1 MNAYRNI
8 ERYLQGDL
16 KEKKVREFEHSLEND
31 RTLFREYKLRKE
43 IEDALLEDD
52 VMDLRAQMQDVMERQ
67 SPNPVHWFKRKA
79 MIATVVGAL
88 LLGLG
93 GTGYYFYQNEFAPT
107 TDKIFQE
114 YYQPY
119 EATVTFRSG
128 VENEVNGMLTNALE
142 KYKQEDYRTALQ
154 LFEKVLNQRDDVAA
168 SLYSGISHMEI
179 EEYGEANE
187 SFDTVIEDKD
197 NLFLH
202 QAKWYMSMCHI
213 KLNNKDKAMALL
225 EDLSQQSGY
234 YKDKTKEVVRKLKR
248 VSEE

>member
-1 MNAYRNI
+1 MNPYRNI

-16 KEKKVREFEHSLEND
+16 KKKEIREFEHSLEKD
-31 RTLFREYKLRKE
+31 SRLLREFKLRKE

-52 VMDLRAQMQDVMERQ
+52 VMDLRTQMQGVMEQ
-67 SPNPVHWFKRKA
+67 QTSNPVHWFKRKA
-79 MIATVVGAL
+79 MIATVVAGL

-93 GTGYYFYQNEFAPT
+93 GTGYYFYLTKHAPT

-119 EATVTFRSG
+119 EATITIRSG
-128 VENEVNGMLTNALE
+128 AENEINGMLTNALE
-142 KYKQEDYRTALQ
+142 KYKQQDYRAALQ
-154 LFEKVLNQRDDVAA
+154 LFEKVLYQRDDVAA

-179 EEYGEANE
+179 KEYREANE

-213 KLNNKDKAMALL
+213 KLDNQDKAITLL
-225 EDLSQQSGY
+225 EELSQQSGY
-234 YKDKTKEVVRKLKR
+234 YKDKAKEVVRKLKR
-248 VSEE
+248 ISED

>member
-16 KEKKVREFEHSLEND
+16 KEKEVREFEHSLEND
-31 RTLFREYKLRKE
+31 RALFREFKLRKE

-52 VMDLRAQMQDVMERQ
+52 VMELRNQMQDVMERQ
-67 SPNPVHWFKRKA
+67 STNPVHWFKRKA

-93 GTGYYFYQNEFAPT
+93 GIGYHYYQNTHAPT

-128 VENEVNGMLTNALE
+128 TENEVNGLLTNALHE
-142 KYKQEDYRTALQ
+142 YKQEDYRTALQ
-154 LFEKVLNQRDDVAA
+154 LFEQVLNKKEDVAA

-179 EEYGEANE
+179 QKYQKANK

-213 KLNNKDKAMALL
+213 KLDNKDKALALL
-225 EDLSQQSGY
+225 EELSQQHGY
-234 YKDKTKEVVRKLKR
+234 YRDKSKEVIKKLKR